1 MLPSHSYMV
10 PVCSLF
16 SPYVAILTPPTQ
28 LTVLEISPTS
38 FTVTWRPPQGDAW
51 DESTLFYLVN
61 VTDTEGDGVVLLQ
74 HTVNGT
80 TFQLRVP
87 QLLPDHVHQVSVA
100 AVSGEDIGPA
110 RIVWIKT
117 NPLASTYVP
126 KHFIQ
131 VISAI
136 CNAQYSTVCL
146 NIWPKGALL
155 RYNVA
160 LHHTMYTSIICT
172 FAKSVS
178 TPCGSLSTPSLIT

>member
-1 MLPSHSYMV
+1 M
-10 PVCSLF
+10 
-16 SPYVAILTPPTQ
+16 
-28 LTVLEISPTS
+28 
-38 FTVTWRPPQGDAW
+38 
-51 DESTLFYLVN
+51 
-61 VTDTEGDGVVLLQ
+61 TDTEGDGVVLLQ

-117 NPLASTYVP
+117 NPLASTYVR
-126 KHFIQ
+126 KHVIQ

-178 TPCGSLSTPSLIT
+178 TPCGFLSTPSLIT